1 MKKNKI
7 FFAVDTKNIEKAIKL
22 SNQLKPYIAGI
33 KIGLEFFLANGPE
46 GIRRI
51 SKVKIPI
58 FLDLKLFDITNT
70 VCKAIESL
78 DGLPINYLS
87 IHVLNGKETLI
98 KAKEKIK
105 ELSIPFKLLGVTVL
119 TSFNGKTLKQ
129 LGIKNSMK
137 EEVKVL
143 SKIAKESGLDG
154 IVCSSHEIKT
164 TKSICKNM
172 EIFTPGIRTN
182 KIKND
187 DQKRIMTP
195 KKAISLGSD
204 YLVMG
209 RSISL
214 GDPIK
219 NIKKIL
225 DTIK

>member
-1 MKKNKI
+1 
-7 FFAVDTKNIEKAIKL
+7 
-22 SNQLKPYIAGI
+22 
-33 KIGLEFFLANGPE
+33 
-46 GIRRI
+46 
-51 SKVKIPI
+51 
-58 FLDLKLFDITNT
+58 
-70 VCKAIESL
+70 
-78 DGLPINYLS
+78 
-87 IHVLNGKETLI
+87 
-98 KAKEKIK
+98 
-105 ELSIPFKLLGVTVL
+105 
-119 TSFNGKTLKQ
+119 
-129 LGIKNSMK
+129 
-137 EEVKVL
+137 
-143 SKIAKESGLDG
+143 
-154 IVCSSHEIKT
+154 
-164 TKSICKNM
+164 M